1 MYKWTDTWRPTMD
14 GLDFAC
20 NEEEE
25 ERLSLEREF
34 SKEEV
39 IQALSEMEGDKVL
52 GLDGFTMTFFHKG
65 WCVVEKDVM
74 AFFEHLIGIRSLTGL

>member
-1 MYKWTDTWRPTMD
+1 MD

-39 IQALSEMEGDKVL
+39 IQALREMEGD
-52 GLDGFTMTFFHKG
+52 
-65 WCVVEKDVM
+65 
-74 AFFEHLIGIRSLTGL
+74 